1 MGMPALLTANATGT
15 TGTCWVPDWMQTPF
29 VIGIAGTITGGGQYA
44 VEYTPND
51 LNSQGSGTTPGNATW
66 IAVTG
71 LSAATTSPLGVNF
84 TTPCGGFRISIA
96 SATAT
101 TVVNVF
107 FTQATFP
114 R

>member
-15 TGTCWVPDWMQTPF
+15 TGEVWMPDWMQTPF
-29 VIGIAGTITGGGQYA
+29 SIGIAGTLTGGGQYA

-51 LNSQGSGTTPGNATW
+51 LNYPGTGTTVGNATW
-66 IAVTG
+66 IPVTG
-71 LSAATTSPLGVNF
+71 FSAATTSPLGSEF
-84 TTPCGGFRISIA
+84 TIPCRGFRISIA